1 MASKDFTTS
10 IEVNQTPAEVFKA
23 VTNPRAWWSLE
34 IEGNTEKLNEIFN
47 YHYKDAH
54 RAQMKLIEV
63 VPDKKVVWQVLDN
76 YFNFTQD
83 EHEWKGNTIVFEIT
97 PKGNKTLLQF
107 TQVGLTPEEE
117 CYDICEKAWGNYIE
131 SSLYNLIT
139 TGKGEPNP
147 KEGGFNEQ
155 ILQEI
160 GKS

>member
-1 MASKDFTTS
+1 MASKDFTTT
-10 IEVNQTPAEVFKA
+10 IEVEQTPAEVFRA
-23 VTNPRAWWSLE
+23 VTNPRAWWSQE
-34 IEGNTEKLNEIFN
+34 IEGNTQQLNDEFN

-54 RAQMKLIEV
+54 VSKMKLTEV

-83 EHEWKGNTIVFEIT
+83 EHEWKDNTITFEIT
-97 PKGNKTLLQF
+97 SKGNKTQLQF
-107 TQVGLTPEEE
+107 TQVGLTPENE
-117 CYDICEKAWGNYIE
+117 CYAICEKAWGNYIE
-131 SSLYNLIT
+131 SSLYHLIT

-147 KEGGFNEQ
+147 KEGGFNEA

>member
-10 IEVNQTPAEVFKA
+10 IEVDQTPAEVFKA
-23 VTNPRAWWSLE
+23 VTNPRDWWSLE

-83 EHEWKGNTIVFEIT
+83 EHEWKDNTIVFEIT
-97 PKGNKTLLQF
+97 SKGNKTLLQF

-160 GKS
+160 RRS

>member
-10 IEVNQTPAEVFKA
+10 IEVEQTPAEVFRA
-23 VTNPRAWWSLE
+23 VTNPRAWWSLD
-34 IEGNTEKLNEIFN
+34 IEGNTEKLNDEFD

-54 RAQMKLIEV
+54 RSKLKLIEV

-83 EHEWKGNTIVFEIT
+83 EHEWKGNTITFEIT
-97 PKGNKTLLQF
+97 RKGDKTQLKF
-107 TQVGLTPEEE
+107 TQVGLTPENE
-117 CYDICEKAWGNYIE
+117 CYDVCEKAWGNYIE
-131 SSLYNLIT
+131 NSLYNLIT

-155 ILQEI
+155 LLQEI
-160 GKS
+160 RKS

>member
-1 MASKDFTTS
+1 MASKDYSTS
-10 IEVNQTPAEVFKA
+10 IEVEQTPAEVFKA

-34 IEGNTEKLNEIFN
+34 IEGNTEELNEVFN
-47 YHYKDAH
+47 YHYQDAH
-54 RAQMKLIEV
+54 RAKMKLIEV

-97 PKGNKTLLQF
+97 SKGNKTQLQF
-107 TQVGLTPEEE
+107 TQVGLTPADE

-131 SSLYNLIT
+131 SSLYKLIT

-147 KEGGFNEQ
+147 KEGGFNEA